1 MFMVREAWLL
11 GDEGIVVERSA
22 DLKTTDEIQ
31 DLKEELTDLLR
42 QKADAERMLKE
53 VQAGTLVAGTLDEV
67 PKETR
72 KGWVW

>member
-1 MFMVREAWLL
+1 V
-11 GDEGIVVERSA
+11 GDEGVVVERSA

-72 KGWVW
+72 KGWFW